1 MPGTRELQ
9 PLLEDNTL
17 RALRERTGRSM
28 SEYSLKERDFGS
40 FFEVPFAQYGPN
52 SPYVSPFRSDLQKML
67 DGSLNPVFDD
77 PDAISYFTVTKGG
90 TPVGRITAH
99 IHRRSNERYDE
110 RRGCF
115 GFFDCA
121 DDLNAGRLL
130 LNAAAE
136 WLLRRGCD
144 HMVGNFNLTAMQEM
158 GVVVG
163 GHEHAPFVG
172 HHYNPSWIPGL
183 LEDSGFEA
191 YFPMTTWR
199 LGLDGFDP
207 EQLVGPKQ
215 RELIS
220 SAEFTIEPIVRR
232 RFRVAMEAT
241 WSLLNDSF
249 EQNPLFVPLTEAEFK
264 YQADQMLVVFDPR
277 VSCLAKVGGEP
288 VGVVVC
294 LPDVNP
300 LLRATRSRLQ
310 LSTPWHYMRF
320 LRSRARASL
329 IFGGVRRDHQ
339 DRGVA
344 GITLRHAIT
353 GMQRAGYRELGVSWV
368 SDSNGPSLRQME
380 KLGAE
385 PRHRLN
391 LFRKEL

>member
-1 MPGTRELQ
+1 MRE
-9 PLLEDNTL
+9 
-17 RALRERTGRSM
+17 
-28 SEYSLKERDFGS
+28 
-40 FFEVPFAQYGPN
+40 
-52 SPYVSPFRSDLQKML
+52 
-67 DGSLNPVFDD
+67 
-77 PDAISYFTVTKGG
+77 
-90 TPVGRITAH
+90 
-99 IHRRSNERYDE
+99 
-110 RRGCF
+110 
-115 GFFDCA
+115 
-121 DDLNAGRLL
+121 
-130 LNAAAE
+130 
-136 WLLRRGCD
+136 
-144 HMVGNFNLTAMQEM
+144 
-158 GVVVG
+158 
-163 GHEHAPFVG
+163 
-172 HHYNPSWIPGL
+172 
-183 LEDSGFEA
+183 
-191 YFPMTTWR
+191 
-199 LGLDGFDP
+199 
-207 EQLVGPKQ
+207 
-215 RELIS
+215 
-220 SAEFTIEPIVRR
+220 
-232 RFRVAMEAT
+232 
-241 WSLLNDSF
+241 
-249 EQNPLFVPLTEAEFK
+249 
-264 YQADQMLVVFDPR
+264 
-277 VSCLAKVGGEP
+277 VGGEP